1 MTGEPLGDVFHRLVV
16 LWTFAMALIVGLLNG
31 GPPSSPSAQ
40 LSFDF
45 MEQTRV
51 NRMRAAEQASKRRLR
66 RFYPYTTP
74 FGNS

>member
-1 MTGEPLGDVFHRLVV
+1 MMGEHLTDILNRGWVF
-16 LWTFAMALIVGLLNG
+16 WTFVVAFIWSLIGGRG

-45 MEQTRV
+45 VEGKSRKLKF
-51 NRMRAAEQASKRRLR
+51 KRY
-66 RFYPYTTP
+66 YPYTTP